1 MSGAIGG
8 AIQRCPGCGGPM
20 ARGIAGNVFCQTC
33 VHFGARADKQPDPVN
48 PSHYVKRG
56 IEVRHVIRAFEC
68 TYNVGTAV
76 AYLLRAPFKGRYL
89 EDIRKA
95 IQHLTFELED
105 KGGGGDGVDRD
116 RTK

>member
-1 MSGAIGG
+1 MST
-8 AIQRCPGCGGPM
+8 CD
-20 ARGIAGNVFCQTC
+20 NVDC
-33 VHFGARADKQPDPVN
+33 VLESEHEEHCSNTREWPELRPDPVN

-56 IEVRHVIRAFEC
+56 IEVRNVIRAFEC

-95 IQHLTFELED
+95 IQHLNFELED
-105 KGGGGDGVDRD
+105 KGGGDGVGDGRVGS
-116 RTK
+116 K